1 MVLPDL
7 MRRRLVLLSGK
18 GGVGKSLVGS
28 ALALAAVELGKKV
41 LLVEI
46 DAPLEA
52 AQVLGAP
59 AGEGVETEVLPGL
72 FTLNLRP
79 RQVMDEYVR
88 HTLKLSL
95 LADRVLASPIY
106 DRFLTAA
113 PGLKELM
120 VLGKIMVLE
129 EERASWGRK
138 PKYDLLVVD
147 LPATGHGLSMLK
159 VPIAAAK
166 AVPVGPVG
174 ANARRVLG
182 LIRDPDKTA
191 LVVVAIPEEM
201 AVVEAAQFHD
211 SAVRE
216 VGVTAA
222 AAVLNACHERRFSD
236 AEEAQILALSK
247 EGASGS
253 LDRNVSLASALWA
266 ARRHVRRRKLSR
278 FYAARMKRLLPV
290 PLVTLPYLFREEMG
304 RDEVR
309 LLAARLARA

>member
-1 MVLPDL
+1 MLLRDL
-7 MRRRLVLLSGK
+7 LRRRLVLLSGK

-28 ALALAAVELGKKV
+28 ALALAAAEQGKKV

-46 DAPLEA
+46 DAPREA
-52 AQVLGAP
+52 ARFLGAEA
-59 AGEGVETEVLPGL
+59 AGAVETEVLPGL

-79 RQVMDEYVR
+79 RGVMDEYVR
-88 HTLKLSL
+88 QVLKLSL
-95 LADRVLASPIY
+95 LADRVLASPVY

-120 VLGKIMVLE
+120 ILGKIMVLE
-129 EERASWGRK
+129 EERVGLRRK
-138 PKYDLLVVD
+138 PRYDLLVVD

-174 ANARRVLG
+174 TNARRVLT
-182 LIRDPDKTA
+182 LLRDPERTA
-191 LVVVAIPEEM
+191 LVIVAIPEEM
-201 AVVEAAQFHD
+201 AVVEAAEFHD
-211 SAVRE
+211 SAVKE

-236 AEEAQILALSK
+236 AEEAQILSLSK
-247 EGASGS
+247 QGKDGPLEGG
-253 LDRNVSLASALWA
+253 VSLASALLA

-278 FYAARMKRLLPV
+278 FYEGRMKRMLPL
-290 PLVTLPYLFREEMG
+290 PLVTLPYLFREEVG
-304 RDEVR
+304 VDEVR
-309 LLAARLARA
+309 LLAARLAEA

>member
-1 MVLPDL
+1 MLLRDL
-7 MRRRLVLLSGK
+7 LRRRLVLLSGK

-28 ALALAAVELGKKV
+28 ALALAAAEQGKKV

-46 DAPLEA
+46 DAPQEA
-52 AQVLGAP
+52 ARFLDAP
-59 AGEGVETEVLPGL
+59 AVGGIETEVRPGL
-72 FTLNLRP
+72 FTVNLRP
-79 RQVMDEYVR
+79 RGVMDEYVR
-88 HTLKLSL
+88 QVLKLSL
-95 LADRVLASPIY
+95 LADRVIESPIY

-120 VLGKIMVLE
+120 ILGKIMVLV
-129 EERASWGRK
+129 EERAGFGRK
-138 PKYDLLVVD
+138 PKYDLVVVD

-174 ANARRVLG
+174 QNARRVLA
-182 LIRDPDKTA
+182 LLRDPEKTA
-191 LVVVAIPEEM
+191 LVIVAIPEEM

-211 SAVRE
+211 SATLE

-222 AAVLNACHERRFSD
+222 LAVLNAFHERRFSD
-236 AEEAQILALSK
+236 AEEARILNLSK
-247 EGASGS
+247 QGADGP
-253 LDRNVSLASALWA
+253 LGRGVSLASALVA

-278 FYAARMKRLLPV
+278 FYEARMKRLLPL

-304 RDEVR
+304 EAEVR
-309 LLAARLARA
+309 LLAARLAKA

>member
-1 MVLPDL
+1 MLLPDL
-7 MRRRLVLLSGK
+7 LRRRLVLLSGK

-28 ALALAAVELGKKV
+28 ALALAAAEQGKKV

-46 DAPLEA
+46 DAPREA
-52 AQVLGAP
+52 ARFLGAP
-59 AGEGVETEVLPGL
+59 AAGDVETEVRPGL
-72 FTLNLRP
+72 FTINLRP
-79 RQVMDEYVR
+79 RGVMDEYVR
-88 HTLKLSL
+88 QVLKITL
-95 LADRVLASPIY
+95 LADRVRASPIY

-120 VLGKIMVLE
+120 ILGKIMVLE
-129 EERASWGRK
+129 EERAGWGRK
-138 PKYDLLVVD
+138 PKYDLVVVD

-174 ANARRVLG
+174 TNARRVLA
-182 LIRDPDKTA
+182 LLRDPEKTA
-191 LVVVAIPEEM
+191 LVIVAIPEEM

-211 SAVRE
+211 SAVQE

-222 AAVLNACHERRFSD
+222 LAVLNACHERRFTDS
-236 AEEAQILALSK
+236 EEAQILNLSK
-247 EGASGS
+247 QGASGS
-253 LDRNVSLASALWA
+253 LGRGVSLASALFA

-278 FYAARMKRLLPV
+278 FYATRMKRLLPL

-304 RDEVR
+304 PEEVR
-309 LLAARLARA
+309 LLASRLVEA

>member
-1 MVLPDL
+1 MLLRDL
-7 MRRRLVLLSGK
+7 LRRRLVLLSGK

-28 ALALAAVELGKKV
+28 ALALAAAEQGKKV

-46 DAPLEA
+46 DAPQEA
-52 AQVLGAP
+52 ARFLDAP
-59 AGEGVETEVLPGL
+59 AVGGIETEVRPGL
-72 FTLNLRP
+72 FTVNLRP
-79 RQVMDEYVR
+79 RGVMDEYVR
-88 HTLKLSL
+88 QVLKLSL
-95 LADRVLASPIY
+95 LADRVIESPIY

-120 VLGKIMVLE
+120 ILGKIMVLV
-129 EERASWGRK
+129 EERAGFGRK
-138 PKYDLLVVD
+138 PKYDLVVVD

-174 ANARRVLG
+174 QNARRVLA
-182 LIRDPDKTA
+182 LLRDPEKTA
-191 LVVVAIPEEM
+191 LVIVAIPEEM

-211 SAVRE
+211 SATLE

-222 AAVLNACHERRFSD
+222 LAVLNAFHERRFSD
-236 AEEAQILALSK
+236 AEEARILNLSK
-247 EGASGS
+247 QGADGP
-253 LDRNVSLASALWA
+253 LGRDVSLASALLA

-278 FYAARMKRLLPV
+278 FYEARMKRLLPL

-304 RDEVR
+304 EAEVR
-309 LLAARLARA
+309 LLAARLAKA